1 MYMGGLDE
9 EKFTKKIDDYIKD
22 GTYMIN
28 LDTDKIC

>member
-1 MYMGGLDE
+1 MLGVED
-9 EKFTKKIDDYIKD
+9 KFKNKVEDYIKD